1 LENGQRRANFELLLG
16 TSAVAGAIVKGNPQA
31 IPNVLTTGSSEGM
44 FTFAAHLSE
53 LLGRKE
59 ITPAVAVMQ
68 SPNPRDTL
76 EFLVQR
82 NAINPTEATILRKTY
97 ARV

>member
-1 LENGQRRANFELLLG
+1 LLG

-31 IPNVLTTGSSEGM
+31 IPNILTTGTSEGM
-44 FTFAAHLSE
+44 FTFAAHLAE
-53 LLGRKE
+53 LLSRKE
-59 ITPAVAVMQ
+59 IGLAEAVMQ

-82 NAINPTEATILRKTY
+82 NAVNQTEANLLRKNY
-97 ARV
+97 ALV